1 MMAILTHVR
10 WYLIVVLICISLIIS
25 DIEHLFMSLLA
36 IFMSSLEKCLFMSSA
51 HFSIGLFVFS
61 LLSCMS
67 CLYIL
72 EIKPFLVTLFAN
84 IFSQSVDC
92 EKTCFLTCLLPF
104 PVLLK
109 FRTDKGRDPSS
120 DTFGEDSEL
129 LLQIRN
135 DVLDSLGVNP
145 DLLPEDFVR
154 LVSVLITV

>member
-1 MMAILTHVR
+1 MAH
-10 WYLIVVLICISLIIS
+10 VLI
-25 DIEHLFMSLLA
+25 
-36 IFMSSLEKCLFMSSA
+36 K
-51 HFSIGLFVFS
+51 V
-61 LLSCMS
+61 LLS
-67 CLYIL
+67 IEWKTL
-72 EIKPFLVTLFAN
+72 ELSTAGSIY
-84 IFSQSVDC
+84 C
-92 EKTCFLTCLLPF
+92 GKTCFLTCLLLPF

-154 LVSVLITV
+154 LVSVFVAL